1 MLLEGQRLLV
11 DAMEAGAIL
20 HTLFFSRVDQLKILP
35 SDKLQKANLVKVK
48 FQDIDLW
55 SDVVAPQGIMG
66 K

>member
-1 MLLEGQRLLV
+1 
-11 DAMEAGAIL
+11 MEAGAIL
-20 HTLFFSRVDQLKILP
+20 HTLFFSRVDQLKMLP